1 MLRTTMLAML
11 VLPVASAGADDAR
24 PVEPALPIVA
34 SPSPIVPPVPRLSL
48 TLPAGKLNVTLT
60 LELDA
65 SEDKV
70 AEPIS
75 IAPDLGYG
83 VTDDL
88 TLAVVHSK
96 FALTGFRAVAG
107 GGICLSG
114 SDAGCAT
121 AYNNVGTEAA
131 YSLARGQVA
140 FAAVG
145 GLHVVDLDNSLV
157 AAKLGGRARY
167 SRGKLALNSLPSVLI
182 ALNKRT
188 DAMGNRLN
196 KDILYVP
203 VQLTYRI
210 TRPLLLGL
218 GTGIKGPI
226 SGFGD
231 AWQVPIGVAAVY
243 AIDPSLAIGASWT
256 FGQLLGGATNPPD
269 PDPAVKGPE
278 LRGVQLWAS
287 YTI

>member
-1 MLRTTMLAML
+1 MLRTTILAML
-11 VLPVASAGADDAR
+11 LLPVASAGADEAR

-34 SPSPIVPPVPRLSL
+34 SPSPSVAPAPRLSL

-114 SDAGCAT
+114 SGAGCAT

-145 GLHVVDLDNSLV
+145 GLHVVDLDNSLFV
-157 AAKLGGRARY
+157 AKLGGRARF
-167 SRGKLALNSLPSVLI
+167 STGKVALNSLPSVLI
-182 ALNKRT
+182 ALDKRT
-188 DAMGNRLN
+188 DAMGTRLN

-231 AWQVPIGVAAVY
+231 AWQVPIGVTAVY

-269 PDPAVKGPE
+269 PAPAVKGPE
-278 LRGVQLWAS
+278 LRGIQLWAS